1 LKDEPKVLLSLL
13 SQLVSDPWTATTRRL
28 LTVTDDLLEL
38 LYSRDVDSNAHGL
51 ECLHLVGR
59 LFAQSSGSDM
69 TELIL
74 AMPHGLCKW
83 IADEDSILT
92 RDEHQEVVSWIES
105 VRKSTSSFFIQAT
118 SVYSTALEKL
128 SIVEPSIDHLRILAD
143 FLQSGFVRIQADAML
158 AFQKFWRATYH
169 QRKDIFKK
177 NYPVAIKT
185 CLKAWGD
192 VCDDSLA
199 DDISLGPES
208 QSLVSFF

>member
-1 LKDEPKVLLSLL
+1 VLG
-13 SQLVSDPWTATTRRL
+13 
-28 LTVTDDLLEL
+28 
-38 LYSRDVDSNAHGL
+38 N
-51 ECLHLVGR
+51 LH
-59 LFAQSSGSDM
+59 
-69 TELIL
+69 
-74 AMPHGLCKW
+74 PHF
-83 IADEDSILT
+83 
-92 RDEHQEVVSWIES
+92 
-105 VRKSTSSFFIQAT
+105 SFQVT

-169 QRKDIFKK
+169 QRKDIFRK

-208 QSLVSFF
+208 QSLVSFFIYFCFKRPSQSNVGKLYDSGFSAFCKWS